1 MRFHIIE
8 AKKLVGGN
16 LQPVVKVYCGKDVEQ
31 TSTQKGSNNPFWD
44 EMLYFN
50 FKVLPKEMLDKVCE
64 IKVCKCVYVYVY
76 VCVRA
81 CVCVRICVH
90 MCVYTCMYIC
100 ACACV

>member
-44 EMLYFN
+44 EMVYFN
-50 FKVLPKEMLDKVCE
+50 FKVLPKEMVDKVCE
-64 IKVCKCVYVYVY
+64 IKVGLVCMY
-76 VCVRA
+76 VCLL
-81 CVCVRICVH
+81 
-90 MCVYTCMYIC
+90 CMSVVPILYQC
-100 ACACV
+100 L

>member
-64 IKVCKCVYVYVY
+64 IKVCKCG
-76 VCVRA
+76 CVRA
-81 CVCVRICVH
+81 CVRERNLLFS
-90 MCVYTCMYIC
+90 
-100 ACACV
+100 

>member
-44 EMLYFN
+44 EMVYFN

-64 IKVCKCVYVYVY
+64 IKVDNVCVYVQ
-76 VCVRA
+76 VCAGVLGKFI
-81 CVCVRICVH
+81 VL
-90 MCVYTCMYIC
+90 
-100 ACACV
+100 